1 MMNKLRRT
9 NFLKIREDE
18 FKEDFLEDIV
28 VDSGQ
33 AIEMADIYT
42 NILNGT
48 MDSFASIISN
58 NLGIVVQRLTAVTI
72 VLMVPSLL
80 ASFYGMNVRLPLQE
94 GNEHNFLP
102 FTVII
107 ALSLAFSGVLGW
119 FFMKKRWF

>member
-9 NFLKIREDE
+9 DFLKIRDSEE
-18 FKEDFLEDIV
+18 KGDFLEDIV

-33 AIEMADIYT
+33 AVQMSDIYT
-42 NILNGT
+42 NILKGT

-72 VLMVPSLL
+72 VLMVPTLL
-80 ASFYGMNVRLPLQE
+80 ASFYGMNIRLPLQE
-94 GNEHNFLP
+94 GYEHSFFP
-102 FTVII
+102 FMVII
-107 ALSLAFSGVLGW
+107 GLSLLLSFIIGW